1 MKRGVHVNQ
10 QKHRRATHVLV
21 STLPLFALLA
31 ACGKAPAP
39 NWVQVTKGDPCAAA
53 LPAPAADQAP
63 APCDAPSFWLD
74 DANIDVK
81 GGTPYVILQTR
92 YADGRIGAIRA
103 EANCPRQKLEP
114 TALKEAVYRDG
125 SLVDNRMTTM
135 SGADE
140 AAVLAIACARR

>member
-1 MKRGVHVNQ
+1 VCARVPAGGLPPPPRGGLGTTG
-10 QKHRRATHVLV
+10 A
-21 STLPLFALLA
+21 PGAGAGPA
-31 ACGKAPAP
+31 A
-39 NWVQVTKGDPCAAA
+39 
-53 LPAPAADQAP
+53 PAPAADQPP
-63 APCDAPSFWLD
+63 ACDAPSFWLD

-92 YADGRIGAIRA
+92 YADGRLGAIRA

-140 AAVLAIACARR
+140 AAVLATACARR